1 MPKRLYKPGKYIPKD
16 EIEVGDVICFHL
28 WKEPK
33 KFSLGLVSKIEPVG
47 GLKERHFINEA
58 GVVLN
63 NYPDQVMEAR
73 VVALADYKPTED
85 ENLRDAKIAEFE
97 ALATGTSFVRVLDGD
112 VVINTKI
119 GGDTWTDLRL
129 YQDGDRGMDYTYD
142 YPLFEELYDGKDF
155 PKPVDH

>member
-1 MPKRLYKPGKYIPKD
+1 MPKRLHKPGKYIPKD
-16 EIEVGDVICFHL
+16 EIEVGDVIRFHL
-28 WKEPK
+28 WNEPN

-73 VVALADYKPTED
+73 VVALAAYEPTE
-85 ENLRDAKIAEFE
+85 EEKRKDAKFAEFDKLW
-97 ALATGTSFVRVLDGD
+97 AGTTFVRVVDGD

-119 GGDTWTDLRL
+119 GNDSWTDLTL
-129 YQDGDRGMDYTYD
+129 YEDGEQGFDYTYD
-142 YPLFEELYDGKDF
+142 YPLFEELYDGNTSR
-155 PKPVDH
+155 KPVT